1 MLMIKETT
9 LAREMSRHFGLM
21 ISYIFLATVV
31 SLIASMQEPRAMSC
45 MCVYIHMNNDLVG
58 DFKRFTW
65 LHTYL

>member
-21 ISYIFLATVV
+21 ISYIFLATAV

-45 MCVYIHMNNDLVG
+45 MCVYIY
-58 DFKRFTW
+58 T
-65 LHTYL
+65 